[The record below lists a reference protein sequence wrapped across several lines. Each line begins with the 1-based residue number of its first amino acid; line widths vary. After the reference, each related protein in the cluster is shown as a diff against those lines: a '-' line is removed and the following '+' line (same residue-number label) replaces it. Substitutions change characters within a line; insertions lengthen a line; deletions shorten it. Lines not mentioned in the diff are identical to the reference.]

1 MRLGGHMP
9 PDRWFGVGFCGD
21 ARAAGARAADD
32 ALVHDDP
39 KLLIVFCSPAHDL
52 QQLLGEIRERAGSVP
67 LIGCTT
73 AGQIASAGPSHAGV
87 VVTALG
93 GPGFGVRTTVAVDAS
108 RNLREAGARVARGLP
123 DRADLPHKVM
133 LLLSDGLSG
142 DQQEIVR
149 GAHSVLGAAVPLVGG
164 CAGDDL
170 KMSRTF
176 QLYDDRVLT
185 DSVVA
190 AGIASNAPLGV
201 GVRHGWRR
209 VGEPML
215 VTSSR
220 SNRVYTLDDQ
230 PALDAY
236 LKHLGVTEPAHPDQ
250 EGLTRLALTHPLGMS
265 RSNGE
270 DQVRFIGGGDFTER
284 SLSCIAEVPQG
295 ALVWIMDGNARS
307 VLEATDAAYGDSL
320 AALGGQRLLGMIAF
334 DCIARRAVLGEDGI
348 QREIGRLTGLASGAP
363 LAGFYTYGE
372 IARTRGV
379 RGFHNQT
386 LVLLS
391 IGLDGPFRLVDPAAR
406 GVRRERFAMHNR
418 DRGRPRG
425 GRARGRGPRRAQ
437 ARTAR

>member
-1 MRLGGHMP
+1 MP
-9 PDRWFGVGFCGD
+9 PDRWFRVGFC
-21 ARAAGARAADD
+21 AGAQGAGTRAADD

-39 KLLIVFCSPAHDL
+39 KLLIVFCSQAHNL
-52 QQLLGEIRERAGSVP
+52 GQLLREIRKRAGDVP

-73 AGQIASAGPSHAGV
+73 AGQIATAGPSDVGV
-87 VVTALG
+87 VVAALG
-93 GPGFGVRTTVAVDAS
+93 GKGFAVRTTVATEAS
-108 RNLREAGARVARGLP
+108 GNLREAGACVARGLP
-123 DRADLPHKVM
+123 GHADLPHKVM

-149 GAHSVLGAAVPLVGG
+149 GAHGVLGAAVPLVGG

-176 QLYDDRVLT
+176 QFYDDRILT

-215 VTSSR
+215 VTSSK

-230 PALDAY
+230 PALDVY
-236 LKHLGVTEPAHPDQ
+236 LKHLGAAEPAQPDQ
-250 EGLTRLALTHPLGMS
+250 AGLARLALTHPFGMS

-270 DQVRFIGGGDFTER
+270 DQVRFIGGGDFAER

-295 ALVWIMDGNARS
+295 ALVWIMEGDARS
-307 VLEATDAAYGDSL
+307 VLEATDAACGDSL
-320 AALGGQRLLGMIAF
+320 AALGGRPPLGMIAF
-334 DCIARRAVLGEDGI
+334 DCIARRAVLGEAGI
-348 QREIGRLTGLASGAP
+348 RSEIGRLATLASGAP
-363 LAGFYTYGE
+363 VAGFYTYGE

-391 IGLDGPFRLVDPAAR
+391 IG
-406 GVRRERFAMHNR
+406 
-418 DRGRPRG
+418 
-425 GRARGRGPRRAQ
+425 
-437 ARTAR
+437 

>member
-1 MRLGGHMP
+1 MP
-9 PDRWFGVGFCGD
+9 PDRWLGVGFCSG
-21 ARAAGARAADD
+21 ARGAGTRAADD

-39 KLLIVFCSPAHDL
+39 KLLIVFCSRAHDL
-52 QQLLGEIRERAGSVP
+52 RQWLGQIRERAGDVP

-73 AGQIASAGPSHAGV
+73 AGQFAAAGPIDPGV

-93 GPGFGVRTTVAVDAS
+93 GAGFAVRTTAVAEAS
-108 RNLREAGARVARGLP
+108 GNLREAGARVSRGLL
-123 DRADLPHKVM
+123 DRVDLPHKVV
-133 LLLSDGLSG
+133 LLLSAGLTG
-142 DQQEIVR
+142 DQQEVVR
-149 GAHSVLGAAVPLVGG
+149 GAHAVLGAAVPLVGG

-170 KMSRTF
+170 KMSLTF
-176 QLYDDRVLT
+176 QFHGDRVLT

-209 VGEPML
+209 AGEPML

-236 LKHLGVTEPAHPDQ
+236 LKHLGVGEWAQPDR
-250 EGLTRLALTHPLGMS
+250 EGLARLALTHPFGMS
-265 RSNGE
+265 RSSGE
-270 DQVRFIGGGDFTER
+270 EQVRFIGGGDFAER

-295 ALVWIMDGNARS
+295 ALVWIMEGDARS
-307 VLEATDAAYGDSL
+307 VLEATDAACGDSL
-320 AALGGQRLLGMIAF
+320 AALGGRPPLGLVAF
-334 DCIARRAVLGEDGI
+334 DCIARRAVLGEEGI
-348 QREIGRLTGLASGAP
+348 RSEIGRLAAMASGAP
-363 LAGFYTYGE
+363 VAGFYTYGE

-391 IGLDGPFRLVDPAAR
+391 IG
-406 GVRRERFAMHNR
+406 
-418 DRGRPRG
+418 
-425 GRARGRGPRRAQ
+425 
-437 ARTAR
+437 

>member
-1 MRLGGHMP
+1 MP
-9 PDRWFGVGFCGD
+9 PNRWFGVGFSAD
-21 ARAAGARAADD
+21 ARAAGARAAGD

-39 KLLIVFCSPAHDL
+39 KLLIVFCSQAHGL
-52 QQLLGEIRERAGSVP
+52 RRMLGQIHERAGDVP

-73 AGQIASAGPSHAGV
+73 AGQIATVGPSDAGV

-93 GPGFGVRTTVAVDAS
+93 GKGFAVRTTVAADAS

-149 GAHSVLGAAVPLVGG
+149 GAHGVLGAAVPLVGG

-176 QLYDDRVLT
+176 QFYDDRVLT

-209 VGEPML
+209 IGEPML

-220 SNRVYTLDDQ
+220 GNRVYTLDDL

-236 LKHLGVTEPAHPDQ
+236 LKQLGVTEPTQSDR
-250 EGLTRLALTHPLGMS
+250 EGLARLALTHPFGLY

-270 DQVRFIGGGDFTER
+270 DEVRFIGGGDFAER

-295 ALVWIMDGNARS
+295 ALVWIMEGDSRS
-307 VLEATDAAYGDSL
+307 VLEATDAACGDSL
-320 AALGGQRLLGMIAF
+320 AALGGRPPLGMIAF
-334 DCIARRAVLGEDGI
+334 DCIARRAVLGEGGI
-348 QREIGRLTGLASGAP
+348 RSEIGRLAAMASGAP
-363 LAGFYTYGE
+363 VAGFYTYGE

-391 IGLDGPFRLVDPAAR
+391 IG
-406 GVRRERFAMHNR
+406 
-418 DRGRPRG
+418 
-425 GRARGRGPRRAQ
+425 
-437 ARTAR
+437 